1 MSPFLGFTKK
11 LSWLPRV
18 VWAEESTTG
27 LGFEIGSS
35 YDDIPTASQFLAD
48 GKSSCSYTCV
58 THVAKHQNAVT
69 T

>member
-1 MSPFLGFTKK
+1 MS
-11 LSWLPRV
+11 RV
-18 VWAEESTTG
+18 VWADESTTG

-35 YDDIPTASQFLAD
+35 YDDIRMASQFLAD